1 MHGGGDDHVDLDELD
16 QALVSAGILLSE
28 KYGIETV
35 LERPKVMLNIQ
46 QVCEIVAD
54 RGSPPL
60 RIGVAQDL
68 AAAGFD
74 VAALR
79 PLLVSLLPPGSED
92 ADLEAKREELAR
104 LGPTVVSFP
113 DFPPGSPK
121 PDPSTE
127 HLPNNSPP
135 DGS

>member
-1 MHGGGDDHVDLDELD
+1 MHGGDDVDLDELE
-16 QALVSAGILLSE
+16 QALVSAGILLSD
-28 KYGIETV
+28 KFGRPTA
-35 LERPKVMLNIQ
+35 LERPKEVLNIQ

-60 RIGVAQDL
+60 RFGVAQDL
-68 AAAGFD
+68 AVAGFA
-74 VAALR
+74 VADLR

-104 LGPTVVSFP
+104 LGPTVSFP
-113 DFPPGSPK
+113 DWPPGAPK
-121 PDPSTE
+121 PDPSTPR
-127 HLPNNSPP
+127 LPEELPE